1 MSEKLIDVT
10 QPHTIDVEFDY
21 ANPPEGGWT
30 PETVIAHLVRSGVPL
45 FSVSDEQIDRIVE
58 ALKQG
63 PTSGGNA

>member
-30 PETVIAHLVRSGVPL
+30 PETVISHLVRSGVPL
-45 FSVSDEQIDRIVE
+45 FSVSDEQIESHCGSASARTTIRR
-58 ALKQG
+58 
-63 PTSGGNA
+63 